1 MRIARRIIV
10 SLFLTMAFFSLASP
24 SYAQGT
30 NAGTI
35 RGRVTDPNGASVA
48 GASVKVTDVGT
59 GIARDLTTNEDG
71 DYEAASLKPGSYTVN
86 VVAPNFKT
94 TVVNVVVTG
103 SDAVRADAKLEIGT
117 QDATVT
123 VTQEAGTIQTES
135 PTISGNL
142 TTRQLLEL
150 PRDSRDIYQFLYLN
164 PNITSSVGGEGFKF
178 IGAQSY
184 GASFSL
190 DGQRSNG
197 GIFGEATASQP
208 SLEAIDELT
217 VLSNN
222 FSAEYAGIANIR
234 VVTKRGQSK
243 YHGSL
248 FANNKNSAL
257 SAWSSGDLNDLH
269 NFTPNPA
276 NPDFPKPYYNLNE
289 DGGSLSGPIP
299 GSKKTFFLGSY
310 ERRWSLTPLRFS
322 ANNRLPGQRLLTGD
336 FTALSNSRKPLVPAD
351 ILPTLTAAELAGNTV
366 CFPDPADCAA
376 PDTTRRFTVIPPR
389 LLNPTTAKFID
400 LYYPKSSLTAPV
412 DSLGRLQ
419 SFAQNVNQNTTR
431 DLVTARIDHDFSA
444 NDKFYAV
451 YNFQDSSG
459 DSGAVAGAGYP
470 AFGLRENQQTNHTL
484 SLTYSRVFSQ
494 SFVNELR
501 GGFNRQKLYR
511 HAPQTLNEFLS
522 SIGFSAADITTYGN
536 VVGPAALDTF
546 GQPELRITNLVTL
559 SGGGR
564 SVDRRL
570 DQDLMTF
577 GDTITWI
584 TGGHTIKGGFDTVR
598 NGATDG
604 FTANR
609 GNPRGRIDYTGS
621 NMDPFANFLLGR
633 SPSAALYVQKLRG
646 PLDASNWEHGFF
658 VMDDWK
664 IRRNVTLNLGLR
676 YELIT
681 PFIEKDDLLVNFD
694 PDFTNPA
701 NGRRGRFVV
710 PTADVLPL
718 IDPAM
723 IAYGVVTADEA
734 GVSRG
739 LLNADK
745 NNFAPRL
752 GVAWRLSDN
761 SVLRGGYGLF
771 FPTSAAQ
778 GIRDALGSVPFNQ
791 GRRRRTRAGLFL
803 GGWPGGSTPAGQVP
817 ISGGSLDAASTV
829 PSANLIPFNLQAP
842 RIEQYNITF
851 ERELGWKT
859 GLRVSYLGSR
869 LHGLIGGVDLNLLPP
884 SDVPFAT
891 SDANGDPCIPGD
903 DDFGCEI
910 SDADRARLPFPEL
923 GTFLLSY
930 GNFGTGRSHAMQ
942 FEVNR
947 RFANGFTFNASYT
960 LLDQKGSGFDTAN
973 SSLGGTAYNQ
983 FHPENDFARDA
994 FVSRHRF
1001 VSYGAIELPFGKG
1014 RKYGK
1019 DSSPVLEGTLGG
1031 WELSWNMFA
1040 KSGTGFTPFW
1050 ECGNCDPIFPGNIA
1064 SDSLDAVGGFGN
1076 YLSYRP
1082 LLVGSA
1088 SPYGGPGGAFFNAAA
1103 FGVPTVGA
1111 DLLDNPNVIR
1121 RNALTG
1127 PSTWGAN
1134 LGLRKRFHFNERTSL
1149 EIGADFNNVFNH
1161 PLRSPTD
1168 PDAAFD
1174 FTHLGVFFLDV
1185 DPATGRLLPIT
1196 NIEPDPEFGQLKQS
1210 YTDEGI
1216 DNRRTIRLR
1225 LRLSF

>member
-1 MRIARRIIV
+1 MNGTHKTLSSILVA
-10 SLFLTMAFFSLASP
+10 LCFLCGAISVF
-24 SYAQGT
+24 AQGT
-30 NAGTI
+30 NSGTI

-48 GASVKVTDVGT
+48 GASVKVTDLGT
-59 GIARDLTTNEDG
+59 GINTDLTTNGDG
-71 DYEAASLKPGSYTVN
+71 EYEAATLKSGSYRVTVTG
-86 VVAPNFKT
+86 ANFKSSVT
-94 TVVNVVVTG
+94 DVVLTG
-103 SDAVRADAKLEIGT
+103 SDVVRADVKLEVGNPE
-117 QDATVT
+117 ATVT
-123 VTQEAGTIQTES
+123 VTQEAGIIQTES
-135 PTISGNL
+135 PVISGNL

-164 PNITSSVGGEGFKF
+164 PNITSSAGGEGFKF

-184 GASFSL
+184 GAAFSL

-243 YHGSL
+243 YQGSL

-289 DGGSLSGPIP
+289 DGGSLSGPVP

-322 ANNRLPGQRLLTGD
+322 ANRRLPGQRVLNGD
-336 FTALSNSRKPLVPAD
+336 FSDLSNSTKPLVPAG
-351 ILPTLTAAELAGNTV
+351 IVLTPTEIANNTV
-366 CFPDPADCAA
+366 GGLGV
-376 PDTTRRFTVIPPR
+376 RFITIPQR
-389 LLNPTTAKFID
+389 LLNPTTAKFVN
-400 LYYPKSSLTAPV
+400 LYYPKSSLSAPV
-412 DSLGRLQ
+412 DSLGRLI
-419 SFAQNVNQNTTR
+419 SFAQNVNQRTTR
-431 DLVTARIDHDFSA
+431 DLVTARVDHDFSA

-459 DSGAVAGAGYP
+459 KSGSVAGAAYP
-470 AFGLRENQQTNHTL
+470 AFGLRENQQSNHTL
-484 SLTYSRVFSQ
+484 SLTYSRIFSQ

-511 HAPQTLNEFLS
+511 HAPQKLNEFLT
-522 SIGFSAADITTYGN
+522 SIGFSDADIAAYGA

-546 GQPELRITNLVTL
+546 GQTELRITNLQTL
-559 SGGGR
+559 TNGGR

-609 GNPRGRIDYTGS
+609 GNPRGRVDYTGS
-621 NMDPFANFLLGR
+621 NMDPFARFLMGL
-633 SPSAALYVQKLRG
+633 PANAALYVQKLRG

-664 IRRNVTLNLGLR
+664 IRRNITLNLGLR

-681 PFIEKDDLLVNFD
+681 PFVEKNDLLVNFD

-739 LLNADK
+739 LINADK

-752 GVAWRLSDN
+752 GLAWRLNDN

-778 GIRDALGSVPFNQ
+778 GIRDAMGSTPFNQ
-791 GRRRRTRAGLFL
+791 GRRRRTRAGLVL

-859 GLRVSYLGSR
+859 ALRVSYLGSR

-884 SDVPFAT
+884 NDIPFGT
-891 SDANGDPCIPGD
+891 RNEDGDPCTPGD
-903 DDFGCEI
+903 DCEI

-942 FEVNR
+942 VELNR
-947 RFANGFTFNASYT
+947 RFAGGFTFNASYT

-1014 RKYGK
+1014 RKYGS
-1019 DSSPVLEGTLGG
+1019 DSSSVLEGTLGG

-1050 ECGNCDPIFPGNIA
+1050 ECGNCDPVFPGNIA

-1103 FGVPTVGA
+1103 FGVPTIGA
-1111 DLLDNPNVIR
+1111 DLLDNPNVVR

-1149 EIGADFNNVFNH
+1149 EVGADFNNVFNH

-1168 PDAAFD
+1168 GDAAFN

-1196 NIEPDPEFGQLKQS
+1196 NVEPDPEFGQLKQS

-1225 LRLSF
+1225 LRLTF

>member
-1 MRIARRIIV
+1 M
-10 SLFLTMAFFSLASP
+10 SLLAVACFFCLAAAGH
-24 SYAQGT
+24 AQGT
-30 NAGTI
+30 NSGTI

-48 GASVKVTDVGT
+48 GASVKVTDLGT
-59 GIARDLTTNEDG
+59 ESARDLTTNDNGE
-71 DYEAASLKPGSYTVN
+71 YEATTLQPGNYSVTI
-86 VVAPNFKT
+86 VAANFKT
-94 TVVNVVVTG
+94 TVVNVAVSG
-103 SDAVRADAKLEIGT
+103 SDVVRADARLEIGA

-123 VTQEAGTIQTES
+123 VTQEAGLIQSES
-135 PTISGNL
+135 PTIIGNL
-142 TTRQLLEL
+142 TTRQLLAL

-164 PNITSSVGGEGFKF
+164 PNITTSSGGEGFKF

-197 GIFGEATASQP
+197 GIFGEATSSQP
-208 SLEAIDELT
+208 SLEAIEELT

-234 VVTKRGQSK
+234 VVTKRGESK

-257 SAWSSGDLNDLH
+257 AAWSIGDKNDLNA
-269 NFTPNPA
+269 FTPNPA

-289 DGGSLSGPIP
+289 DGGSISGPVP

-310 ERRWSLTPLRFS
+310 ERRWSLTPIRFS
-322 ANNRLPGQRLLTGD
+322 SSRRLPGQRLLNGD
-336 FTALSNSRKPLVPAD
+336 FSDLSNSTKPLVPAGV
-351 ILPTLTAAELAGNTV
+351 ILTPAEIASNTV
-366 CFPDPADCAA
+366 GGLGV
-376 PDTTRRFTVIPPR
+376 RFITIPSR
-389 LLNPTTAKFID
+389 LLNPTTARFVN
-400 LYYPKSSLTAPV
+400 LYYPKSSLSAPV
-412 DSLGRLQ
+412 DSLGRLS
-419 SFAQNVNQNTTR
+419 SFAQNVNQRTVR
-431 DLVTARIDHDFSA
+431 DLVTARVDHDFSA

-459 DSGAVAGAGYP
+459 PAGAVAGGAYP

-484 SLTYSRVFSQ
+484 SLTYTRIFSQ
-494 SFVNELR
+494 SVVNELR

-511 HAPQTLNEFLS
+511 HAPHTLREILT
-522 SIGFSAADITTYGN
+522 SIGFSAGEITAYGA

-546 GQPELRITNLVTL
+546 GQPELRITNLATL
-559 SGGGR
+559 TNGGR

-570 DQDLMTF
+570 DQELMTF
-577 GDTITWI
+577 GDTLTW
-584 TGGHTIKGGFDTVR
+584 IKGGHAFKFGADTVR
-598 NGATDG
+598 NRATDG

-609 GNPRGRIDYTGS
+609 GNPRGRIEYTGS
-621 NMDPFANFLLGR
+621 NMDPFARFLLGL
-633 SPSAALYVQKLRG
+633 PANAARYVQKLRG

-664 IRRNVTLNLGLR
+664 VTPRVTLNLGLR

-681 PFIEKDDLLVNFD
+681 PFIEKNNLLVNFD
-694 PDFTNPA
+694 PNFINPTNH
-701 NGRRGRFVV
+701 RHGRFVV
-710 PTADVLPL
+710 PSAAVIPL

-723 IAYGVVTADEA
+723 VAYGVVTADEA

-739 LLNADK
+739 LINADK
-745 NNFAPRL
+745 NNFAPRIGL
-752 GVAWRLSDN
+752 AWRLSDS
-761 SVLRGGYGLF
+761 SVLRGGYGIF

-778 GIRDALGSVPFNQ
+778 GIRDAFGSTPFNQ
-791 GRRRRTRAGLFL
+791 GRRTRTRAGLSL
-803 GGWPGGSTPAGQVP
+803 GGWPGGLTPAGQVP

-829 PSANLIPFNLQAP
+829 PSANLIPFDLQQP
-842 RIEQYNITF
+842 RIQQYNVTF
-851 ERELGWKT
+851 EHELGWKT
-859 GLRVSYLGSR
+859 GIRVSYLGSR
-869 LHGLIGGVDLNLLPP
+869 LHGLIGGIDLNLLPP
-884 SDVPFAT
+884 SNVPYGT
-891 SDANGDPCIPGD
+891 RDEDGNPCVP
-903 DDFGCEI
+903 DDFNCVA
-910 SDADRARLPFPEL
+910 SDADIARLPFPEL

-930 GNFGTGRSHAMQ
+930 GNFGSGRSHAMQ
-942 FEVNR
+942 IELNR
-947 RFANGFTFNASYT
+947 RFAGGFTFNASYT

-983 FHPENDFARDA
+983 FHPENDFATDA

-1014 RKYGK
+1014 RKFGK
-1019 DSSPVLEGTLGG
+1019 HSSSIVEGALGG

-1040 KSGTGFTPFW
+1040 KSGTGFTPFYD
-1050 ECGNCDPIFPGNIA
+1050 CGNCDPIFPGNIA

-1082 LLVGSA
+1082 LSNGSV
-1088 SPYGGPGGAFFNAAA
+1088 SPYGGAGGAFFNPGA
-1103 FGVPTVGA
+1103 FAVPTVGA

-1134 LGLRKRFHFNERTSL
+1134 LGIRKKFRITETARL
-1149 EIGADFNNVFNH
+1149 EVGADFNNVFNH
-1161 PLRSPTD
+1161 PLRAPID
-1168 PDAAFD
+1168 PDAAFE
-1174 FTHLGVFFLDV
+1174 FTHIGTFFLDV
-1185 DPATGRLLPIT
+1185 DAQGRILPIT
-1196 NIEPDPEFGQLKQS
+1196 RVDPNPNFGRLIQS
-1210 YTDEGI
+1210 YRDEGI

-1225 LRLSF
+1225 LRFTF

>member
-1 MRIARRIIV
+1 MRIARTIIM
-10 SLFLTMAFFSLASP
+10 SLLVTICFFWLANP
-24 SYAQGT
+24 SYSQGT
-30 NAGTI
+30 SSGTI
-35 RGRVTDPNGASVA
+35 RGRVTDPNGASVS
-48 GASVKVTDVGT
+48 GASVKIADVGT
-59 GIARDLTTNEDG
+59 GITLDLTTNENG
-71 DYEAASLKPGSYTVN
+71 DYEAANLKPGNYAVN
-86 VVAPNFKT
+86 VGAPNFKT
-94 TVVNVVVTG
+94 TVVNVVLTG

-123 VTQEAGTIQTES
+123 ITQEAGIIQTES
-135 PTISGNL
+135 PAISGNL

-164 PNITSSVGGEGFKF
+164 PNITSSAGGEGFKF

-208 SLEAIDELT
+208 SLEVIDELT

-234 VVTKRGQSK
+234 VITKRGSSK

-257 SAWSSGDLNDLH
+257 AAWGIGDKNDLA

-289 DGGSLSGPIP
+289 DGGSISGPVP
-299 GSKKTFFLGSY
+299 GSKRTFFLGSY
-310 ERRWSLTPLRFS
+310 ERRWNLTPLRFS
-322 ANNRLPGQRLLTGD
+322 SSSRLPGQRLLTGD
-336 FTALSNSRKPLVPAD
+336 FSQLADNRKPLVPAGVV
-351 ILPTLTAAELAGNTV
+351 LTPEEIASNTV
-366 CFPDPADCAA
+366 GGLGM
-376 PDTTRRFTVIPPR
+376 RFITIPQR
-389 LLNPTTAKFID
+389 LLNPTTAKLVD
-400 LYYPKSSLTAPV
+400 LYFPKSSLSAPV
-412 DSLGRLQ
+412 DSLGRLV
-419 SFAQNVNQNTTR
+419 SFAQNVNQRSTR

-451 YNFQDSSG
+451 YNFQNSPG
-459 DSGAVAGAGYP
+459 RSGAVAGAAFP

-494 SFVNELR
+494 SVVNELR

-511 HAPQTLNEFLS
+511 HAPQKLREVLT
-522 SIGFSAADITTYGN
+522 SIGFSDADITAYGA
-536 VVGPAALDTF
+536 VVGPEALDTF
-546 GQPELRITNLVTL
+546 GQPGL
-559 SGGGR
+559 SFTSGAFASISNGGR

-577 GDTITWI
+577 GDTLTWI
-584 TGGHTIKGGFDTVR
+584 TGGHTIKGGVDTVR

-609 GNPRGRIDYTGS
+609 GNPRGLITYTGAS
-621 NMDPFANFLLGR
+621 STDVSHFARFLLGL
-633 SPSAALYVQKLRG
+633 PPNTANYVQKLRG

-681 PFIEKDDLLVNFD
+681 PFVEKNDLLVNFD
-694 PDFTNPA
+694 PDFVNPA
-701 NGRRGRFVV
+701 NGRHGRFVV
-710 PTADVLPL
+710 PSADVIPL

-723 IAYGVVTADEA
+723 VSYGVVTAEEA

-752 GVAWRLSDN
+752 GVAWRLNDDT
-761 SVLRGGYGLF
+761 VLRGGYGLF

-778 GIRDALGSVPFNQ
+778 GIRDAMGSVPFNQ
-791 GRRRRTRAGLFL
+791 GRRRRTRSGLSL

-817 ISGGSLDAASTV
+817 ISGGLLDAASTV

-842 RIEQYNITF
+842 RIEQYNFTF

-884 SDVPFAT
+884 SDNPFGT
-891 SDANGDPCIPGD
+891 RDANGDPCIPGD

-942 FEVNR
+942 IEVNR

-983 FHPENDFARDA
+983 FHPENDFATDA

-1001 VSYGAIELPFGKG
+1001 VSYGAFELPFGKG
-1014 RKYGK
+1014 RKYGS

-1121 RNALTG
+1121 RNSLTG

-1134 LGLRKRFHFNERTSL
+1134 LGLRKRFRFNERTSL
-1149 EIGADFNNVFNH
+1149 EVGADFNNVFNH

-1168 PDAAFD
+1168 PDAAFN

-1196 NIEPDPEFGQLKQS
+1196 QVEPDENFGRLIQS

-1225 LRLSF
+1225 VRLSF

>member
-1 MRIARRIIV
+1 MNGTHKTLSSILVALCFLCGAV
-10 SLFLTMAFFSLASP
+10 SVF
-24 SYAQGT
+24 AQGT
-30 NAGTI
+30 NSGTI

-48 GASVKVTDVGT
+48 GASVKVTDLGT
-59 GIARDLTTNEDG
+59 GIDTDLTTNGDG
-71 DYEAASLKPGSYTVN
+71 DYEASTLKSGSYRVTIT
-86 VVAPNFKT
+86 AANFKSS
-94 TVVNVVVTG
+94 VTDVALSG
-103 SDAVRADAKLEIGT
+103 SDIVRADVKLEVGNPE
-117 QDATVT
+117 ATVT
-123 VTQEAGTIQTES
+123 VTQEAGIIQTES
-135 PTISGNL
+135 PVISGNL

-164 PNITSSVGGEGFKF
+164 PNITSSAGGEGFKF

-184 GASFSL
+184 GAAFSL

-208 SLEAIDELT
+208 SLEAIEELT

-257 SAWSSGDLNDLH
+257 SAWSLGDLNDL
-269 NFTPNPA
+269 NSFTPNPA

-289 DGGSLSGPIP
+289 DGGSLSGPVP

-310 ERRWSLTPLRFS
+310 ERRWNLSPLRYS
-322 ANNRLPGQRLLTGD
+322 SNRGLPGQAVLNGD
-336 FTALSNSRKPLVPAD
+336 FSNPAITTKPLVPAGVV
-351 ILPTLTAAELAGNTV
+351 LTPEEIANNTV
-366 CFPDPADCAA
+366 GGAG
-376 PDTTRRFTVIPPR
+376 TRFITIPQR
-389 LLNPTTAKFID
+389 LLNPTTRKLID
-400 LYYPKSSLTAPV
+400 LFYPKSSLGAPV
-412 DSLGRLQ
+412 DSFGRLR
-419 SFAQNVNQNTTR
+419 SFAQNVNQRTTR

-444 NDKFYAV
+444 NDKFYGV

-459 DSGAVAGAGYP
+459 RSGAVAGTAYP

-484 SLTYSRVFSQ
+484 SLTYSRIFSQ

-511 HAPQTLNEFLS
+511 HGPRKLRDFLA
-522 SIGFSAADITTYGN
+522 SIGFSESEITTYGS
-536 VVGPAALDTF
+536 VVGPTALDTF
-546 GQPELRITNLVTL
+546 GQTELRIANFATL
-559 SGGGR
+559 NNGGR
-564 SVDRRL
+564 SIDRRL

-609 GNPRGRIDYTGS
+609 GNPRGRVDYTGGGAS
-621 NMDPFANFLLGR
+621 GLDAFTRFLIGR
-633 SPSAALYVQKLRG
+633 PPNDARYNQALRG

-664 IRRNVTLNLGLR
+664 IRPRVTLNIGLR

-681 PFIEKDDLLVNFD
+681 PFVEKNDLLVNFD
-694 PDFTNPA
+694 PDFTNTA

-710 PTADVLPL
+710 PTADVLPF

-723 IAYGVVTADEA
+723 IAYGVVTAKDA

-739 LLNADK
+739 LINADK

-752 GVAWRLSDN
+752 GVAWRVNDDT
-761 SVLRGGYGLF
+761 VVRGGYGLF

-778 GIRDALGSVPFNQ
+778 GIRDAMGSTPFNQ
-791 GRRRRTRAGLFL
+791 GRRRRTRSGLSP
-803 GGWPGGSTPAGQVP
+803 GGWPGGLTPAGQTP
-817 ISGGSLDAASTV
+817 ISGGFLDAASTV

-859 GLRVSYLGSR
+859 ALRVSYLGSR

-884 SDVPFAT
+884 SNIPFGTRNA
-891 SDANGDPCIPGD
+891 DGDPCTPGD
-903 DDFGCEI
+903 DCEI

-942 FEVNR
+942 LEVNR
-947 RFANGFTFNASYT
+947 RFAGGFTFNASYT

-1014 RKYGK
+1014 RKYGS

-1050 ECGNCDPIFPGNIA
+1050 ECGNCDPVFPGNIA

-1088 SPYGGPGGAFFNAAA
+1088 SPYGGSGGAFFNAAA

-1111 DLLDNPNVIR
+1111 DLLDNPNVVR

-1127 PSTWGAN
+1127 PSSWGAN

-1149 EIGADFNNVFNH
+1149 EVGADFNNVFNH

-1168 PDAAFD
+1168 GDAAFN

-1196 NIEPDPEFGQLKQS
+1196 NVEPDENFGKLLQS

-1225 LRLSF
+1225 LRLTF

>member
-1 MRIARRIIV
+1 V
-10 SLFLTMAFFSLASP
+10 L
-24 SYAQGT
+24 
-30 NAGTI
+30 N
-35 RGRVTDPNGASVA
+35 
-48 GASVKVTDVGT
+48 
-59 GIARDLTTNEDG
+59 
-71 DYEAASLKPGSYTVN
+71 
-86 VVAPNFKT
+86 
-94 TVVNVVVTG
+94 G
-103 SDAVRADAKLEIGT
+103 SDTVRADAKLEIGNPE
-117 QDATVT
+117 ATVN
-123 VTQEAGTIQTES
+123 VTQEAGIIQTES
-135 PTISGNL
+135 PAISGNL
-142 TTRQLLEL
+142 TTRQILEL

-164 PNITSSVGGEGFKF
+164 PNITTSSGGEGFKF

-234 VVTKRGQSK
+234 VVTKRGASQ

-257 SAWSSGDLNDLH
+257 AAWSIGDKNDLAS
-269 NFTPNPA
+269 FTPNPA

-310 ERRWSLTPLRFS
+310 ERRWNLTPLRFS
-322 ANNRLPGQRLLTGD
+322 ASRRLPGQRLLNGD
-336 FTALSNSRKPLVPAD
+336 FTDLSDSRKPIVPAGVV
-351 ILPTLTAAELAGNTV
+351 LTPAEIASNTV
-366 CFPDPADCAA
+366 GGLGL
-376 PDTTRRFTVIPPR
+376 RFITIPQR

-400 LYYPKSSLTAPV
+400 LYYPKSSLSAPV
-412 DSLGRLQ
+412 DSLGRLL
-419 SFAQNVNQNTTR
+419 SFAQNVNQRTTR
-431 DLVTARIDHDFSA
+431 DLVTARVDHDFSA

-459 DSGAVAGAGYP
+459 PSGAVAGGSYP
-470 AFGLRENQQTNHTL
+470 AFGLRQNEQTNHTL

-494 SFVNELR
+494 SAVNELR

-511 HAPQTLNEFLS
+511 HAPHTLREVLT
-522 SIGFSAADITTYGN
+522 SIGFSDADITSYGAI
-536 VVGPAALDTF
+536 VGPAALDTF
-546 GQPELRITNLVTL
+546 GQPELRIANFNTITN
-559 SGGGR
+559 GGR

-577 GDTITWI
+577 GDTLTWI

-609 GNPRGRIDYTGS
+609 GNPRGRIDYTGTGS
-621 NMDPFANFLLGR
+621 TDINPFARFLLGLPPNDAR
-633 SPSAALYVQKLRG
+633 YVQKLRG

-664 IRRNVTLNLGLR
+664 ILPRVTLNLGVR
-676 YELIT
+676 YELVT
-681 PFIEKDDLLVNFD
+681 PFVEKNDLLVNFD
-694 PDFTNPA
+694 PNFVNSA

-710 PTADVLPL
+710 PTADVIPL

-723 IAYGVVTADEA
+723 VAYGVVTAKEA

-739 LLNADK
+739 LINADK
-745 NNFAPRL
+745 NNIAPRV
-752 GVAWRLSDN
+752 GIAWRLNDDT
-761 SVLRGGYGLF
+761 VLRGGYGIF

-778 GIRDALGSVPFNQ
+778 GIRDAFGSTPFNQ
-791 GRRRRTRAGLFL
+791 GRRRRTRAGLSL
-803 GGWPGGSTPAGQVP
+803 GGWPGGMTPAGQIP

-829 PSANLIPFNLQAP
+829 PSANLIPFDLQQP
-842 RIEQYNITF
+842 RIQQYNVTF

-859 GLRVSYLGSR
+859 GLRVSYLGTR
-869 LHGLIGGVDLNLLPP
+869 LNGLIGGIDLNLLPP
-884 SDVPFAT
+884 SDLPFGT
-891 SDANGDPCIPGD
+891 FNEDGDPCTPGD
-903 DDFGCEI
+903 DCEI

-942 FEVNR
+942 VEVNR
-947 RFANGFTFNASYT
+947 RFAGGFTFNASYT

-1001 VSYGAIELPFGKG
+1001 VSYGALELPFGKG
-1014 RKYGK
+1014 RRFG
-1019 DSSPVLEGTLGG
+1019 SSASPLLEGTLGG

-1040 KSGTGFTPFW
+1040 KSGTGLTPYYD
-1050 ECGNCDPIFPGNIA
+1050 CGNCDPVFPGNIA

-1082 LLVGSA
+1082 LIGSI
-1088 SPYGGPGGAFFNAAA
+1088 SPYGGSNGAFFNSAA
-1103 FGVPTVGA
+1103 FSVPTVGA
-1111 DLLDNPNVIR
+1111 DLLDNPNVLR

-1134 LGLRKRFHFNERTSL
+1134 LGLRKKFRFSERTSL
-1149 EIGADFNNVFNH
+1149 EVGADFNNVFNH
-1161 PLRSPTD
+1161 PLRAPTD
-1168 PDAAFD
+1168 PDAVFN
-1174 FTHLGVFFLDV
+1174 FTHIGTFFLDV
-1185 DPATGRLLPIT
+1185 DPVTGKLLPIT
-1196 NIEPDPEFGQLKQS
+1196 QVDLDPLFGQFNQS
-1210 YTDEGI
+1210 YKDEGI

>member
-1 MRIARRIIV
+1 MNGIHKTLSSILVA
-10 SLFLTMAFFSLASP
+10 LCFLCGAISVF
-24 SYAQGT
+24 AQGS
-30 NAGTI
+30 NSGTI
-35 RGRVTDPNGASVA
+35 RGRVTDPDGASVA
-48 GASVKVTDVGT
+48 GAAVKVTDLDT
-59 GIARDLTTNEDG
+59 GSVSDLTTNGEG
-71 DYEAASLKPGSYTVN
+71 EYEASTLKSGNYRVTIT
-86 VVAPNFKT
+86 AANFKT
-94 TVVNVVVTG
+94 TETNLVLNG
-103 SDAVRADAKLEIGT
+103 SEVVRADIKLELGNPA
-117 QDATVT
+117 ATVT
-123 VTQEAGTIQTES
+123 VTQEAGIIQTES
-135 PTISGNL
+135 PVISGNL

-150 PRDSRDIYQFLYLN
+150 PRDSRDIYQFLYLS
-164 PNITSSVGGEGFKF
+164 PNITSSAGGEGFKF

-208 SLEAIDELT
+208 SLEVIDELT
-217 VLSNN
+217 ILSNN

-234 VVTKRGQSK
+234 VVTKRGASK

-257 SAWSSGDLNDLH
+257 SAWSLGDLNDLH

-289 DGGSLSGPIP
+289 DGGSFSGPVP

-310 ERRWSLTPLRFS
+310 ERRWNLTPLRYS
-322 ANNRLPGQRLLTGD
+322 SNRGLPGQRILNGD
-336 FTALSNSRKPLVPAD
+336 FSDPAITIKPAVPAGVV
-351 ILPTLTAAELAGNTV
+351 LTPEEIANNTV
-366 CFPDPADCAA
+366 GGLG
-376 PDTTRRFTVIPPR
+376 TRFITIPQR
-389 LLNPTTAKFID
+389 LLNPTTRRLID
-400 LYYPKSSLTAPV
+400 LYYPKSSLSAPV
-412 DSLGRLQ
+412 DSLGRLR
-419 SFAQNVNQNTTR
+419 SFAQNVNQHTTR

-451 YNFQDSSG
+451 YNFQDNSG
-459 DSGAVAGAGYP
+459 SSGAVAGGAYP
-470 AFGLRENQQTNHTL
+470 AFGLRENEQTNHTL

-494 SFVNELR
+494 SLVNELR

-511 HAPQTLNEFLS
+511 HGPKTLREFLT
-522 SIGFSAADITTYGN
+522 SIGFNDSEINTYGG
-536 VVGPAALDTF
+536 VVGPSALDTF
-546 GQPELRITNLVTL
+546 GQTELRIANFATL
-559 SGGGR
+559 SNGGR
-564 SVDRRL
+564 SIDRRL
-570 DQDLMTF
+570 DQNLMTF
-577 GDTITWI
+577 GDTITGI

-609 GNPRGRIDYTGS
+609 GNPRGRVDYTGS
-621 NMDPFANFLLGR
+621 NLDPFARFLIGR
-633 SPSAALYVQKLRG
+633 PPNDARYNQALRG

-664 IRRNVTLNLGLR
+664 IRPRVTLNIGLR

-681 PFIEKDDLLVNFD
+681 PFVEKNDLLVNFD
-694 PDFTNPA
+694 PNFTSPS
-701 NGRRGRFVV
+701 GRKGRFVV
-710 PTADVLPL
+710 PTADVLPF

-723 IAYGVVTADEA
+723 ISYGVVTAAEA

-739 LLNADK
+739 LLNTDK

-752 GVAWRLSDN
+752 GIAWRLNDN

-778 GIRDALGSVPFNQ
+778 GIRDALASVPFNQ
-791 GRRRRTRAGLFL
+791 GRRRRTRGAVTP
-803 GGWPGGSTPAGQVP
+803 GGWPGGVTPAGQVP
-817 ISGGSLDAASTV
+817 VSGGSLDAASIV
-829 PSANLIPFNLQAP
+829 PSANLIPFDLQAP

-859 GLRVSYLGSR
+859 ALRVSYLGSR

-884 SDVPFAT
+884 NDIPFGT
-891 SDANGDPCIPGD
+891 RNEFGDPCTPGD
-903 DDFGCEI
+903 DCEI

-930 GNFGTGRSHAMQ
+930 GNFGTGRSHALQ
-942 FEVNR
+942 VEVNR
-947 RFANGFTFNASYT
+947 RFAGGFTFNASYT

-1019 DSSPVLEGTLGG
+1019 DSSPVLEATLGG
-1031 WELSWNMFA
+1031 WEVSWNMFA

-1103 FGVPTVGA
+1103 FGVPTIGA

-1121 RNALTG
+1121 RNSLTG

-1134 LGLRKRFHFNERTSL
+1134 LGLRKRFRFGERTFL
-1149 EIGADFNNVFNH
+1149 EVGADFNNVFNH

-1168 PDAAFD
+1168 VDAAFD
-1174 FTHLGVFFLDV
+1174 FTHLGIFFWMLI
-1185 DPATGRLLPIT
+1185 LLPGDCCRLPTSNPIRSSGT
-1196 NIEPDPEFGQLKQS
+1196 SGRV
-1210 YTDEGI
+1210 T
-1216 DNRRTIRLR
+1216 RTKVLTIAGP
-1225 LRLSF
+1225 SVCGCA